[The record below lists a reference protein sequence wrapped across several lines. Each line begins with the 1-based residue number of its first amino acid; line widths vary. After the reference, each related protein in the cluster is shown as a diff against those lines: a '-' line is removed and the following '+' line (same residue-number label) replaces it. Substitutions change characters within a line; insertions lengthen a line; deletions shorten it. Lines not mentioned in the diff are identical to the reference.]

1 MGSRVVP
8 WAGAKANEQ
17 YEVAWALGS
26 MSRCWQR
33 CQRQTRTQQ
42 VSRFALSRG
51 REDGCPRRDRVHQR
65 KGFRDHGSPS
75 SRHESPAAM
84 SVMVRSPNKR
94 DEASDRPPNRVR
106 SVQGVFRTE
115 RRGSVARGYV
125 VSLRSS
131 NGLLRQLGVVSG
143 HAAARNASVRGSS
156 ARPPQDG
163 LATSFAFTLEV
174 NCSLPERVS

>member
-1 MGSRVVP
+1 LGSRVVS

-33 CQRQTRTQQ
+33 CQCQTRTQQ

-94 DEASDRPPNRVR
+94 DEASDRPSNLGPVRPGRLQDRAQRVSR
-106 SVQGVFRTE
+106 SRLRGFASIAQRLASAVRGRSADTRLRGMPVFE
-115 RRGSVARGYV
+115 V
-125 VSLRSS
+125 
-131 NGLLRQLGVVSG
+131 RQLIPHRMGWP
-143 HAAARNASVRGSS
+143 
-156 ARPPQDG
+156 RPSP
-163 LATSFAFTLEV
+163 
-174 NCSLPERVS
+174 SL